1 MIIGI
6 VGFLGSGKGT
16 AGDIL
21 IEQHGYTRVSFADAL
36 KDAVSVIF
44 GWPRDLLE
52 GDTETSRIFRE
63 TRDRW
68 WSERFGYEVT
78 PRHMLQLMGTEAGR
92 DVFNENVWVHTVAS
106 RIKSMMENE
115 SKDKFVIPDVRF
127 PNELDF
133 IRRNGGHI
141 IRVARGPNPEWYDLA
156 HAANNPTFTHS
167 NEAHAEMVKTGVHY
181 SEWAWIGQQFDYQL
195 DNNGDL
201 IMLESDI
208 KHMTM
213 VFTGPK
219 KPDTMSNVA

>member
-21 IEQHGYTRVSFADAL
+21 IEQHGYTRVSFADAV

-44 GWPRDLLE
+44 DWPRDLLE

-63 TRDRW
+63 TRDKW
-68 WSERFGYEVT
+68 WSEKFGYDVT
-78 PRHMLQLMGTEAGR
+78 PRYMLQLMGTEAGR
-92 DVFNENVWVHTVAS
+92 DVFNENLWVHTVAR
-106 RIKSMMENE
+106 RIRSMQDNE

-127 PNELDF
+127 PNELEF
-133 IRRNGGHI
+133 IRKMGGHVV
-141 IRVARGPNPEWYDLA
+141 RVVRGPDPEWYSLA
-156 HAANNPTFTHS
+156 HASNNPNFLHS
-167 NEAHAEMVKTGVHY
+167 NEAYAEMEKTGVHY
-181 SEWAWIGQQFDYQL
+181 SEWAWIGQQFDYQI
-195 DNNGDL
+195 DNNGSL
-201 IMLESDI
+201 LMLESDI
-208 KHMTM
+208 KHMLA